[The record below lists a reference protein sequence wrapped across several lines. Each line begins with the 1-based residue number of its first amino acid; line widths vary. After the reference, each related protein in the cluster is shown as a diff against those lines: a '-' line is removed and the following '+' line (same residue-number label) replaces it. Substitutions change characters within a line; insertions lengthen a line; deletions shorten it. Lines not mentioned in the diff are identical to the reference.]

1 MDIENIKKEIRD
13 VILLESVAISQLPAQ
28 IHDDYARFV
37 SLLIDFTG
45 IVVVSGLGK
54 SGIIGKKIAATMS
67 SLGIKSCFIHASE
80 ALHGDFG
87 FVSSGDLLLA
97 LSYSGETGEL
107 LQLVAAA
114 QARNIRVVSL
124 TGHADSTLAKN
135 SDIALSFTVANE
147 ACHLNAAP
155 TSSSTAMLVI
165 GDAIAVTVSKLR
177 NFQLSDFAVYH
188 PGGSLGKLLLKKVKD
203 VIKSGPSF
211 VIDHHEPFSAVI
223 SRVTKT
229 NVGAIMVVKEHRCVG
244 IITDGDV
251 RRCLQKYERS
261 AFDLVAENFMT
272 VNPITIEM
280 DQSLDVAYQLMT
292 QNRITNLVVLDTNRS
307 PLGMCHLHAFW

>member
-1 MDIENIKKEIRD
+1 MNNDDIKNEIRE
-13 VILLESVAISQLPAQ
+13 VIKLESVAISQLPAQ
-28 IHDDYARFV
+28 IDDRYASFV

-54 SGIIGKKIAATMS
+54 SGIIGKKIAATLS

-87 FVSSGDLLLA
+87 FVGSGDLLLA

-114 QARNIRVVSL
+114 HARKIRVVSL
-124 TGHADSTLAKN
+124 TGNAESTLAKN
-135 SDIALSFTVANE
+135 SDLALSFTIANE

-165 GDAIAVTVSKLR
+165 GDSIAVTVSKLR

-203 VIKSGPSF
+203 VIKSGPNF
-211 VIDHHEPFSAVI
+211 VINYDETFATVI
-223 SRVTKT
+223 SHVTKT
-229 NVGAIMVVKEHRCVG
+229 NVGAIMVVKEQRCIG

-272 VNPITIEM
+272 VNPITIEI
-280 DQSLDVAYQLMT
+280 DQSLDVAYKMMT
-292 QNRITNLVVLDTNRS
+292 RHRVTNLVVLDSKRS
-307 PLGMCHLHAFW
+307 PLGMCHLHSFW